1 MVCIKGSLPFS
12 NLDEKKF
19 ILKRISNKTQFMYQI
34 NLTSSCE
41 DNNITKNFHKQEFRD
56 LLQSCNK
63 KKYLKAL
70 HLNISSLPY
79 HCSELHSLLSSC
91 KINFDITKISESKVK
106 RNQRALQNIDIPN
119 YNIEYYPTEG
129 SYGGTLIYIRKG
141 II

>member
-1 MVCIKGSLPFS
+1 MKII
-12 NLDEKKF
+12 
-19 ILKRISNKTQFMYQI
+19 ILQKTFTNKNSGIYRNYAT
-34 NLTSSCE
+34 
-41 DNNITKNFHKQEFRD
+41 
-56 LLQSCNK
+56 K